1 MVNGFV
7 ILAAVCVEMQGIIL
21 AVRVRG
27 SGRRHVHG
35 LGKLPGPSAWQGL
48 GEVSIPARF
57 GCVIGGRRSRILLI

>member
-27 SGRRHVHG
+27 SGRRRAHG
-35 LGKLPGPSAWQGL
+35 LG
-48 GEVSIPARF
+48 
-57 GCVIGGRRSRILLI
+57 